1 MEDRRSKDNSRREE
15 ALARKAMD
23 NPYLKEMIDAA
34 ADRPEEVCISVLF
47 GYSATFLGVVD
58 QTIWCAILKRANLY
72 LQICSGRKAREMKAK
87 NI

>member
-34 ADRPEEVCISVLF
+34 ADRPEEVCIVF
-47 GYSATFLGVVD
+47 CLGT
-58 QTIWCAILKRANLY
+58 QLL
-72 LQICSGRKAREMKAK
+72 S
-87 NI
+87 